1 MRQMIDIDVFDT
13 DERIVVNKAC
23 EGTPIS
29 EFTRERFMTNLIFA
43 RKIST
48 EQDIIDLLDGIITKV
63 EDISESEWETI
74 KNKIPFGIY
83 YDVENNVDE
92 VPIDEVELLS
102 P

>member
-1 MRQMIDIDVFDT
+1 MKQMIDIDVFDT
-13 DERIVVNKAC
+13 DERIVVNKSC

-29 EFTRERFMTNLIFA
+29 EFTRERFMTNLTFA
-43 RKIST
+43 RNIST
-48 EQDIIDLLDGIITKV
+48 EQDIIDLLDGLIAKV

-74 KNKIPFGIY
+74 KNKIPFGVY